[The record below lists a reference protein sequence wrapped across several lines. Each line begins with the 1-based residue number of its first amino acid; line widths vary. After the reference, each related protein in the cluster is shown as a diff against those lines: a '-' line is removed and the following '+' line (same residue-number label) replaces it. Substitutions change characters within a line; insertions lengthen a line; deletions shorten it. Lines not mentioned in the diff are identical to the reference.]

1 VHLTQVLR
9 RAGFSKARNGH
20 RQQSQGQGREIGRRV
35 EKQLTPEQYRVTRQ
49 HGTERAFSNP
59 LNNENALAHLH
70 ACCGTPLFSS
80 ETNSIPAPAGRAF
93 RHPST
98 GTGRIRRSL
107 VVHASD
113 RSPLRVMRRDLGHVF
128 PDGPKPS
135 GARYCTNGVAIK
147 FAPREPAKA

>member
-1 VHLTQVLR
+1 V
-9 RAGFSKARNGH
+9 
-20 RQQSQGQGREIGRRV
+20 QGREIGRRV

-59 LNNENALAHLH
+59 LNAERNALTFACV
-70 ACCGTPLFSS
+70 CCGTPLFLS
-80 ETNSIPAPAGRAF
+80 ETKFDSGTAGRAF
-93 RHPST
+93 RRPST
-98 GTGRIRRSL
+98 GTGRIRGSL

-135 GARYCTNGVAIK
+135 GARYCMNGVATSSRRASPQK
-147 FAPREPAKA
+147 HEALT